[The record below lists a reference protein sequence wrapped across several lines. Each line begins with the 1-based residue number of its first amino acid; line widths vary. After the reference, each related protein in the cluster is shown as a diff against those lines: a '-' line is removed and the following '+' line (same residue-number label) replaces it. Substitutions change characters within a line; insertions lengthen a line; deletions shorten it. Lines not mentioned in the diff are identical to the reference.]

1 VTAVTSEVDDAFRA
15 AVAADA
21 GLPDPEPAVI
31 PPPPRKDVLAD
42 PDAPH
47 GRDGK
52 GVPLAPFGLNK
63 KTGRPNLRRPGK
75 PPKDDRPRVQTPADA
90 APGKPPVKRDYSA
103 AIGEFTE
110 GVWMLLSAAPVPVP
124 AIRTRIQAQAA
135 IVRTNTPGI
144 VKGVN
149 LAAQHNPQV
158 ARGVDRLTT
167 GGASWVLPAMFALGP
182 FVAQSVMLWRSPAEG
197 AVEALAAQ
205 NEQAWEDTVKSMM
218 ATAQLGDAAAEA
230 AFYDQETE
238 TPV

>member
-1 VTAVTSEVDDAFRA
+1 VTAVTSDVEDAFRA
-15 AVAADA
+15 AVAVDA
-21 GLPDPEPAVI
+21 GVSEAAPADI
-31 PPPPRKDVLAD
+31 PAPPRKDVLAD

-47 GRDGK
+47 GRDGR

-75 PPKDDRPRVQTPADA
+75 PPKDEQPRVRQAADAA

-103 AIGEFTE
+103 AVGEFTE

-149 LAAQHNPQV
+149 LAAQHNAQV
-158 ARGVDRLTT
+158 ARGVDKLTT

-205 NEQAWEDTVKSMM
+205 NEQAWDDTVKSMM
-218 ATAQLGDAAAEA
+218 ATAQLADAAEEQ
-230 AFYDQETE
+230 AFYDQQEA
-238 TPV
+238 V